1 MVTPNVVYTVCPS
14 ATVYVALDVCQ
25 YCRMGFSID
34 TTCRPVQLFLSR
46 LKNSSAKYCGVLY
59 YNDIIMNRLL
69 LLTAMISLL
78 GLPPGAGADE
88 TPATQPSESGQ
99 HAGHFEGTIRFKLD
113 YLLFLPAAYGQDPDK
128 KWPLIFFLHGSG
140 ERGNNVKM
148 VKAHG
153 PPKIAETNR
162 DFPFIVVSPQCPPND
177 GWKPMEL
184 NLLLDRILAG
194 YRVDADRVYLTGLS
208 MGGFGTWD
216 WACQNADR
224 FAAIAPMSGG
234 GNTSLVRRIKNLPIW
249 VFHGEADPVVPV
261 AKSEEMVAALQKEG
275 ADVRFTHYPG
285 VGHDCWT
292 QSYNNPELYTWF
304 LSHRRGEV
312 RRAETQPAG
321 K

>member
-1 MVTPNVVYTVCPS
+1 MMNTFKI
-14 ATVYVALDVCQ
+14 AAA
-25 YCRMGFSID
+25 I
-34 TTCRPVQLFLSR
+34 
-46 LKNSSAKYCGVLY
+46 GVL
-59 YNDIIMNRLL
+59 L
-69 LLTAMISLL
+69 AAV
-78 GLPPGAGADE
+78 AGARADDV
-88 TPATQPSESGQ
+88 PATQPAEPGE
-99 HAGHFEGTIRFKLD
+99 HAGHFEGTITFKLD
-113 YLLFLPAAYGQDPDK
+113 YLLFLPADYDKDPDK

-140 ERGNNVKM
+140 ERGNNVNM

-153 PPKIAETNR
+153 PPKIVETKK
-162 DFPFIVVSPQCPPND
+162 DFPFIVVSPQCPPNT
-177 GWKPMEL
+177 GWQPMEL

-224 FAAIAPMSGG
+224 FAAIAPMCGG
-234 GNTSLVRRIKNLPIW
+234 GNPSLVRRIKNLPIW
-249 VFHGEADPVVPV
+249 VFHGDADPVVPI

-275 ADVRFTHYPG
+275 ADVKFTHYPG

-312 RRAETQPAG
+312 RMPQSQSATRPAQ